1 MSTADLFQH
10 RSIDLTLGG
19 RYSLA
24 SRYDIRGSRRE
35 FACRTSRVSPYQ
47 MHVSVPVLGPVGER
61 VVTYFGDFGSLD
73 GWITDIAEGGFL
85 LNIELPRQRR
95 EKFVAQLAWLKKRQD
110 DVVADARAQRRIVP
124 KTAFNLDLWGRDDAQ
139 LPGDRHLSV
148 PRRGL
153 RGRRPRDRDA
163 SRGRTICRVRRAA
176 VCRRICGS
184 VRPSAA
190 FRKPGTHHLPAEGSF
205 ELRRPSCQ
213 VRGQRRAGS
222 ARRARKNGLS
232 IDRRCRLTCALLTER
247 ISPHEYQPCRVP
259 PQPRKKGQR

>member
-10 RSIDLTLGG
+10 RSIDLSLGG

-24 SRYDIRGSRRE
+24 SRYDIHGSRRE

-110 DVVADARAQRRIVP
+110 DVVADARAQQRIVP
-124 KTAFNLDLWGRDDAQ
+124 KNPHSTLIFADGTTLNCLVIDISPSGVAVSADVDPEIGTRLAVGRCVGYVVRQFAEGFAVQFDQCSTSKAWNASSA
-139 LPGDRHLSV
+139 RHE
-148 PRRGL
+148 
-153 RGRRPRDRDA
+153 
-163 SRGRTICRVRRAA
+163 ICRRTSNAPPGSWRAA
-176 VCRRICGS
+176 RS
-184 VRPSAA
+184 
-190 FRKPGTHHLPAEGSF
+190 
-205 ELRRPSCQ
+205 LR
-213 VRGQRRAGS
+213 
-222 ARRARKNGLS
+222 ARRAQKNGSWIERRRLNRLLLS
-232 IDRRCRLTCALLTER
+232 GKFLETHINPDE
-247 ISPHEYQPCRVP
+247 
-259 PQPRKKGQR
+259 

>member
-10 RSIDLTLGG
+10 RSIDLSLGG

-24 SRYDIRGSRRE
+24 SRYDTHGSRRE

-110 DVVADARAQRRIVP
+110 DVVVDARAQRRVVP
-124 KTAFNLDLWGRDDAQ
+124 KNPHSTLIFGDGTTLNCLVIDISPSGVAVSADVDPEIGTRLAVGRCV
-139 LPGDRHLSV
+139 GHV
-148 PRRGL
+148 VRRFAEGFAVQFDYL
-153 RGRRPRDRDA
+153 QPFELLEYIICPPRDF
-163 SRGRTICRVRRAA
+163 SSYV
-176 VCRRICGS
+176 
-184 VRPSAA
+184 
-190 FRKPGTHHLPAEGSF
+190 E
-205 ELRRPSCQ
+205 
-213 VRGQRRAGS
+213 RAGGPVAS
-222 ARRARKNGLS
+222 GALALRPPRAEKW
-232 IDRRCRLTCALLTER
+232 LLD
-247 ISPHEYQPCRVP
+247 
-259 PQPRKKGQR
+259 

>member
-61 VVTYFGDFGSLD
+61 VVSYFGDFGSLD

-110 DVVADARAQRRIVP
+110 DVVADARAQKRIVP
-124 KTAFNLDLWGRDDAQ
+124 KNPHSTLIFADETTLNCLVIDISPSGVAVSADVDPEIGTRLAVGR
-139 LPGDRHLSV
+139 SV
-148 PRRGL
+148 GYVVRKFAEGFAVQFDQVQHVESLERIICP
-153 RGRRPRDRDA
+153 PRDL
-163 SRGRTICRVRRAA
+163 STYVQRAA
-176 VCRRICGS
+176 GFVASGALAP
-184 VRPSAA
+184 RPP
-190 FRKPGTHHLPAEGSF
+190 RAEKW
-205 ELRRPSCQ
+205 L
-213 VRGQRRAGS
+213 V
-222 ARRARKNGLS
+222 
-232 IDRRCRLTCALLTER
+232 D
-247 ISPHEYQPCRVP
+247 
-259 PQPRKKGQR
+259 

>member
-10 RSIDLTLGG
+10 RSIDLSLGG

-61 VVTYFGDFGSLD
+61 VVSYFGDFGSLD

-110 DVVADARAQRRIVP
+110 DVVADARAQKRIVP
-124 KTAFNLDLWGRDDAQ
+124 KNPHSTLIFGGRNDAQ

-148 PRRGL
+148 WRRGL
-153 RGRRPRDRDA
+153 GGRGPRNRHA
-163 SRGRTICRVRRAA
+163 PRGRTIRRVRRAE
-176 VCRRICGS
+176 VRRRICGS

-190 FRKPGTHHLPAEGSF
+190 CRKPGTHHLPATGPVDVCPAS
-205 ELRRPSCQ
+205 RR
-213 VRGQRRAGS
+213 VRGE
-222 ARRARKNGLS
+222 RRARSTPAARRKMARGLNGV
-232 IDRRCRLTCALLTER
+232 A
-247 ISPHEYQPCRVP
+247 
-259 PQPRKKGQR
+259 